1 MLKATDRAL
10 RWCRAQYRVRKDS
23 VAFARS
29 LGVTIGEGS
38 QIYSTEIDI
47 FGSHP
52 FLVTLG
58 KRCFITEGVRF
69 VTHDGAVLV
78 FRDRLPELDVVA
90 PIVLGDNVY
99 IGVRTIILPGV
110 RIGSNCIIGAGAVVT
125 RDISDN
131 SVAVGVPA
139 RVIKSTGEYEKRA
152 IEKSIRTGAMGNE
165 KTEYLRELF
174 GGK

>member
-1 MLKATDRAL
+1 MPNAMSRAL
-10 RWCRAQYRVRKDS
+10 RWCRAQYQVRKDS

-38 QIYSTEIDI
+38 HIYSTEIDI
-47 FGSHP
+47 FGDHP

-78 FRDRLPELDVVA
+78 FRDRLPQLDLVA

-99 IGVRTIILPGV
+99 IGVHTIIMPGV
-110 RIGSNCIIGAGAVVT
+110 RIGNNCIIGAGAVVT
-125 RDISDN
+125 RDIPDD

-139 RVIKSTGEYEKRA
+139 RVIKSAGEYKKRA
-152 IEKSIRTGAMGNE
+152 IEKSIGTGAMGGE
-165 KTEYLRELF
+165 KTEYLRGLF
-174 GGK
+174 GRK